1 MILLDTHVLIYLL
14 FDESRLGRQSRQL
27 IAEAWP
33 DDNVAVSAITFWEVA
48 MLHEKG
54 RMTLLRNI
62 ESWRTSL
69 LEDGLLEIA
78 VSGQIGIRANT
89 LPDFH
94 PDPADRIIVATAL
107 EGHQLITADRR
118 ILEWPG
124 PLNRLSATA

>member
-14 FDESRLGRQSRQL
+14 FEESRLGRQTRQL

-33 DDNVAVSAITFWEVA
+33 DNNVAVSAITFWEVA

-62 ESWRTSL
+62 ESWRDSL
-69 LEDGLLEIA
+69 FDDGLVEI
-78 VSGQIGIRANT
+78 SMDGKIGIRANT

-94 PDPADRIIVATAL
+94 ADPADRIIVATAL

>member
-1 MILLDTHVLIYLL
+1 
-14 FDESRLGRQSRQL
+14 
-27 IAEAWP
+27 
-33 DDNVAVSAITFWEVA
+33 

-69 LEDGLLEIA
+69 LEDGLLEIG
-78 VSGQIGIRANT
+78 VNGQIGIRANA

-94 PDPADRIIVATAL
+94 SDPADRIIVATAL

-118 ILEWPG
+118 ILEWLG
-124 PLNRLSATA
+124 PLTRLSAKA

>member
-1 MILLDTHVLIYLL
+1 MILLDAHILIYLL
-14 FDESRLGRQSRQL
+14 FEESRLGRQTRQL

-33 DDNVAVSAITFWEVA
+33 DNNVAVSAITFWEVA

-69 LEDGLLEIA
+69 FDHGLVEIPMN
-78 VSGQIGIRANT
+78 GKIGIRANT
-89 LPDFH
+89 LPDLH
-94 PDPADRIIVATAL
+94 ADPADRIIVATAL

-124 PLNRLSATA
+124 PLNRLSATM